1 VGLRELR
8 DLPALS
14 TLFLVDCTHVTDAG
28 LRHLTSLIALTTLS
42 HYGDTST
49 TQARRGGTR
58 SRLPSPLSPFALGD
72 Q

>member
-1 VGLRELR
+1 MGLRELR

-49 TQARRGGTR
+49 TQARRDALKAA
-58 SRLPSPLSPFALGD
+58 LPALTIRPR
-72 Q
+72 